1 MCPAPNVAGPGHA
14 ATLTMKNE
22 LPDDQLNSLLREWK
36 VDAEPNPRL
45 ADGVW
50 RRIAQREA
58 DKEAAS
64 LPARCRRW
72 MSALFTPRTGFAWGA
87 TAALA
92 ITLTS
97 AWLGHRSADT
107 AAAAPTAEH
116 YLASVD
122 PYRMTP

>member
-1 MCPAPNVAGPGHA
+1 
-14 ATLTMKNE
+14 MKNE

-36 VDAEPNPRL
+36 VDAEPHPRF

-50 RRIAQREA
+50 RRIAQRGA
-58 DKEAAS
+58 DAEAAS
-64 LPARCRRW
+64 FSARWRRW

-97 AWLGHRSADT
+97 AWLGHQSAP